1 MREREKKKEKIR
13 WMVFREQRS
22 WLNRYDYRFHAISR
36 IAIKERSRRLF
47 DSILNRTLIV
57 RRSQSAIDQWLTR
70 NAINFIKMLR
80 GERYAQAQF

>member
-1 MREREKKKEKIR
+1 
-13 WMVFREQRS
+13 MVFREQRS